1 MCLCLSF
8 YKFCDLLDHTS
19 IATIN
24 GFNIPE
30 PRVSFHIDKMNNY
43 LFSKRNSFF
52 NLEIIIIFTS
62 TNIVI

>member
-8 YKFCDLLDHTS
+8 YKLCDLLDHTS

-24 GFNIPE
+24 GFYIPE
-30 PRVSFHIDKMNNY
+30 PRVNFHIDKMNNY
-43 LFSKRNSFF
+43 LFSKRNSFL
-52 NLEIIIIFTS
+52 NLEIISTVTS